1 MTPAASDPAGR
12 TTVAVLG
19 LGAMGL
25 PMARH
30 LAGTCAVRGFDP
42 DEGRRAAAADVG
54 ATPATAREAAA
65 GADVVL
71 LAVRNAAQLDEALW
85 GADGVAGVLA
95 PGSVVL
101 LTSTVGI
108 DAVRSV
114 AARAGEQG
122 LLLVDAPVSGGP
134 TRAGTGDLLVT
145 VGADPEAYAKARPVL
160 EALAGTLTWV
170 GQRPGDGQCMKTVN
184 QLLCGVHIAAAAE
197 ALALAEALGLDPA
210 LALETLQSGAATS
223 FMLGDRGPRMLQ
235 AGQQGGAE
243 VRSRLDI
250 FVKDMGIVTTAAR
263 AAGLATPV
271 AAAAEQLYLLGQAH
285 GLAAQ
290 DDSSVISVLAP
301 AAATEAP
308 PRREPEPA

>member
-1 MTPAASDPAGR
+1 MTAVLEN
-12 TTVAVLG
+12 TVAVLG

-30 LAGTCAVRGFDP
+30 LASTCTVRGFDP

-54 ATPATAREAAA
+54 TTTATAREAAS

-71 LAVRNAAQLDEALW
+71 LAVRNAAQLEQALW
-85 GADGVAGVLA
+85 GEDGVAGVLVA
-95 PGSVVL
+95 GSVVL

-108 DAVRSV
+108 EAVRAV
-114 AARAGEQG
+114 AARLSEQG
-122 LLLVDAPVSGGP
+122 LRLVDAPVSGGP

-145 VGADPEAYAKARPVL
+145 VGAAPDAHAKALPVL
-160 EALAGTLTWV
+160 EALAGTLIWV

-197 ALALAEALGLDPA
+197 ALALAEALGLDPG
-210 LALETLQSGAATS
+210 LALETLQTGAAAS

-235 AGQQGGAE
+235 AGDEGGAE

-271 AAAAEQLYLLGQAH
+271 AAAAEQLYLLGQTQ
-285 GLAAQ
+285 GLAAR
-290 DDSSVISVLAP
+290 DDSSVITVLAP
-301 AAATEAP
+301 V
-308 PRREPEPA
+308 PAEQPHQGP